1 MTSRAVTELLA
12 ARRYLNSVLLQLSI
26 DAEHITA
33 FRLLELLDY
42 FAQHPTEYIQITMNI
57 EKLPDYDVLDV
68 VLLCHAA
75 LAQDSPEF
83 PTHYLNQILN
93 IMFGYL
99 TSDQRQEVEVYLAEK
114 KYLPPLKLHL
124 PNS

>member
-1 MTSRAVTELLA
+1 MTTNT
-12 ARRYLNSVLLQLSI
+12 NSQL
-26 DAEHITA
+26 
-33 FRLLELLDY
+33 
-42 FAQHPTEYIQITMNI
+42 

-83 PTHYLNQILN
+83 PTFYLNQILN

-99 TSDQRQEVEVYLAEK
+99 TSDQRKEVEVYLAEK
-114 KYLPPLKLHL
+114 KYLPALKLHL